1 MLFPVTSSA
10 QQPDLPPGHPSR
22 QHLLHI
28 GRVPSSLP
36 LHPSEVKLGGL
47 CYLSNFRNDMF
58 GGLRSNLPG
67 RKEFLLPEYWQGGR
81 VSCYAADIWAA
92 AVSLYV
98 LVKGVDPFPIDRLDR
113 HMERMSHYSAFP
125 EMEGFSAELQS
136 LLQQC
141 LNPRMAMRPTIETIL
156 VKIGPISDG

>member
-1 MLFPVTSSA
+1 M
-10 QQPDLPPGHPSR
+10 
-22 QHLLHI
+22 
-28 GRVPSSLP
+28 
-36 LHPSEVKLGGL
+36 GGL

-125 EMEGFSAELQS
+125 EMAGFSAELQS

-156 VKIGPISDG
+156 VRIGPISDAYTESELPRKARAVDEREIHSGEVDESGHGDSKCWGSGGR

>member
-1 MLFPVTSSA
+1 M
-10 QQPDLPPGHPSR
+10 
-22 QHLLHI
+22 
-28 GRVPSSLP
+28 
-36 LHPSEVKLGGL
+36 KLGGL

-113 HMERMSHYSAFP
+113 HMERMSHYSGNG
-125 EMEGFSAELQS
+125 GFFGRVAESVAAVSEPANGDASHHRNHSGENQ
-136 LLQQC
+136 
-141 LNPRMAMRPTIETIL
+141 A
-156 VKIGPISDG
+156 DF

>member
-1 MLFPVTSSA
+1 M
-10 QQPDLPPGHPSR
+10 
-22 QHLLHI
+22 
-28 GRVPSSLP
+28 
-36 LHPSEVKLGGL
+36 KLGGL

-58 GGLRSNLPG
+58 GGLRSNRPG

-113 HMERMSHYSAFP
+113 HMERMSHCRRRIP
-125 EMEGFSAELQS
+125 
-136 LLQQC
+136 
-141 LNPRMAMRPTIETIL
+141 MRPWPYPDHQIEG
-156 VKIGPISDG
+156 KRQSAN

>member
-1 MLFPVTSSA
+1 MASATSPTSA
-10 QQPDLPPGHPSR
+10 TTCSAACAPTCP
-22 QHLLHI
+22 
-28 GRVPSSLP
+28 
-36 LHPSEVKLGGL
+36 
-47 CYLSNFRNDMF
+47 
-58 GGLRSNLPG
+58 
-67 RKEFLLPEYWQGGR
+67 GGR
-81 VSCYAADIWAA
+81 NSCFPSTGKAGASPATRQIFGR
-92 AVSLYV
+92 SLYV

-156 VKIGPISDG
+156 VRIGPISDG